1 MATVCSQSWIKYNV
15 IMKNLIFHFISAMLR
30 DLVFTAVI
38 LLSKTY
44 EVQYIQYTMYNIYR
58 SLNRW
63 SMHYVKSIMTWP
75 SSNMLSQNDVTKML
89 YCKVNFI
96 LIEGIYDI
104 SYICKLLCYW
114 SLCVNVQIWS
124 SWSVWCLP
132 ELNEYTLS
140 YAVSMNTHSLVCQ
153 FC

>member
-114 SLCVNVQIWS
+114 SLCVNVQIYVYTICTRGYFVTTTS
-124 SWSVWCLP
+124 RTTD
-132 ELNEYTLS
+132 LNVTRK
-140 YAVSMNTHSLVCQ
+140 N
-153 FC
+153 